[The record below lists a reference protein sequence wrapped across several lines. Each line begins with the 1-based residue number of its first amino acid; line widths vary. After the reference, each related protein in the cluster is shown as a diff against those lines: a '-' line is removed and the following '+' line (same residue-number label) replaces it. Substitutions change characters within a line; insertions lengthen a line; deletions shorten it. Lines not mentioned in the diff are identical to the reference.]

1 MAESFAT
8 PLRYPGGKGRLG
20 AWLSELISYNDL
32 TEGCYIEPYAGGAG
46 AAMYLLAQ
54 KKIARVVIN
63 DIDPIIHSFWWAVLN
78 DNENFQKLIN
88 NTPLDI
94 DQWHK
99 QKEVV
104 NSPDSHN
111 LTEIGFASFFL
122 NRTNRSGIIKGG
134 VIGGQ
139 KQQGKYKIDARFNR
153 AGLAKRVE
161 KIGKLREK
169 ISLYNLDAIELIKK
183 IGYNKK
189 HLYYLDPPYYK
200 KGEQLYRNSYKHED
214 HVTVA
219 QAVKDLNSPWLV
231 TYDNCPEIIN
241 IYNWDKSFEFSLFYS
256 THLGRPVGKEI
267 CFYSGLEIEKEIYL
281 KR

>member
-1 MAESFAT
+1 MSDSFAT

-54 KKIARVVIN
+54 KKIDRVVIN
-63 DIDPIIHSFWWAVLN
+63 DIDPIIYSFWWAVLN
-78 DNENFQKLIN
+78 DNENFQNLII

-94 DQWHK
+94 GQWHA
-99 QKEVV
+99 QKEVIC
-104 NSPDSHN
+104 SPSSHS
-111 LTEIGFASFFL
+111 LTEVGFASFFL

-153 AGLAKRVE
+153 TGLAKRVNS
-161 KIGKLREK
+161 IGKLRDK
-169 ISLYNLDAIELIKK
+169 ISLYNLDAIELINK
-183 IGYNKK
+183 IGDNKK
-189 HLYYLDPPYYK
+189 NLYYLDPPYYK
-200 KGEQLYRNSYKHED
+200 KGEQLYRNSYKNED
-214 HVTVA
+214 HINVAETV
-219 QAVKDLNSPWLV
+219 KNLSSPWLV
-231 TYDNCPEIIN
+231 TYDNCSEILQ
-241 IYNWDKSFEFSLFYS
+241 IYDWDKSFEFSLYYS
-256 THLGRPVGKEI
+256 THLSRPIGKEI
-267 CFYSGLEIEKEIYL
+267 CFFNGIDIHKEIYL